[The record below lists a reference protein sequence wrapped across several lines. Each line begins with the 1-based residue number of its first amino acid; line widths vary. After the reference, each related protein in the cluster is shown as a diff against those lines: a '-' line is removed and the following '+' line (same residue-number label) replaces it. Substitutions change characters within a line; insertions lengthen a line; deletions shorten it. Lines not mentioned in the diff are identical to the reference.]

1 MWEGEGIPTPMVNV
15 VNSLKGML
23 CKIWYHLYN
32 LKNVENTNGG
42 VLFLKACNFT
52 KSNTPQWVFFTFFK
66 LHKWYQIVQ
75 SVSTILFRFWTF
87 FFGGVRDYMAG
98 IEIMRLKSLR
108 LKRTVL
114 ATSFYDWI
122 SFFMKHKALPYSI

>member
-32 LKNVENTNGG
+32 LKNVENTNRG

-87 FFGGVRDYMAG
+87 FFWWGPRLYGWNRDYEA
-98 IEIMRLKSLR
+98 EITTFEEDSLGN
-108 LKRTVL
+108 LFLWLDFIFHET
-114 ATSFYDWI
+114 
-122 SFFMKHKALPYSI
+122 